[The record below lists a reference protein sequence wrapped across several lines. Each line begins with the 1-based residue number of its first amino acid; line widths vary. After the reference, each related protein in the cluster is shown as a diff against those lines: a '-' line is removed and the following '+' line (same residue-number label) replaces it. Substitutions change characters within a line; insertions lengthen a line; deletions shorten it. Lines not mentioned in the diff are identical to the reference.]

1 MTTFVYKGLNK
12 NSEIENI
19 PIGVVRG
26 KPTEKGEDEN
36 TSQIRV
42 KEYEKGIMRILPLR
56 YLQICIPIQPR
67 CISLTGYQFYIQGLP
82 KFTIT

>member
-1 MTTFVYKGLNK
+1 MNR
-12 NSEIENI
+12 NSEIENK
-19 PIGVVRG
+19 PVGVVRG

-56 YLQICIPIQPR
+56 YLQICIPIQPQ

-82 KFTIT
+82 KFAIT